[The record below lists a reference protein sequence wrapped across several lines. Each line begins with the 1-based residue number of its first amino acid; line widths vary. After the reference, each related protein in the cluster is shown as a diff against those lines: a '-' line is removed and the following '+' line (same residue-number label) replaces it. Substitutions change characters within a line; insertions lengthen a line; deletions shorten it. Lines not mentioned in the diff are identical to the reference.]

1 MKQTASQASGFL
13 LALLLLVLAAV
24 GFFEFVKP
32 AYANLMTLKGQVA
45 ADRALLASEQQLAT
59 KAQDVLTQYEA
70 QSSSTQAVNLALPVG
85 PDSADAIAQLY
96 GVASASGLQVANV
109 GIAVSAAP
117 RNAVATTAYVA
128 NGTSTTAAAV
138 IKPYGTLTFQL
149 SATGSYEA
157 LKTFLQGLEQN
168 VRVFDVTALS
178 IRPVATLTTSGVTL
192 LGSQD
197 LYTYSITAT
206 AYYQP
211 S

>member
-1 MKQTASQASGFL
+1 MKQTTSQVSGFL
-13 LALLLLVLAAV
+13 LALLLLVLAAI

-32 AYANLMTLKGQVA
+32 AYANLMALKGKAVA
-45 ADRALLASEQQLAT
+45 EATLLANEQQLAA
-59 KAQDVLTQYEA
+59 KAQSVLTAYEA
-70 QSSSTQAVNLALPVG
+70 QSSSTQAVDLALPVG

-117 RNAVATTAYVA
+117 RNTVASTAYIT

-138 IKPYGTLTFQL
+138 IKPYGTITFQL

-178 IRPVATLTTSGVTL
+178 IHPVATLTTSGATL
-192 LGSQD
+192 LGTQD